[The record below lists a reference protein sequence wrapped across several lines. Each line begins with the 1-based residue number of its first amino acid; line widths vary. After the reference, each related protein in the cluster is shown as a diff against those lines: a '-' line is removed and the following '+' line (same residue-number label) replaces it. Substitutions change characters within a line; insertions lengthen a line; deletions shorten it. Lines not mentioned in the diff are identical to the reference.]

1 MSPTVTKR
9 SLGLADK
16 IKRAL
21 RSRELG
27 KKHYERSDTLL
38 QEIALEMEPGQ
49 TIKIRWLADDM
60 NVTLVDQFA
69 GANIVW
75 NPCAARRWSLKVKAA

>member
-1 MSPTVTKR
+1 VTSTVTKR
-9 SLGLADK
+9 SAGLADK

-38 QEIALEMEPGQ
+38 HEIALEMEPGQ
-49 TIKIRWLADDM
+49 TIRVGDR
-60 NVTLVDQFA
+60 NVTLVDHFA
-69 GANIVW
+69 GKDLVW
-75 NPCAARRWSLKVKAA
+75 NPCAARRWGLEVKAA